1 MFKDAIHFRRAET
14 SSTTYLELMQSRLE
28 ILNLTAERVDLS
40 FVGDHL
46 VRILIIENANLVSE
60 HSDSSVDLG
69 DISSL
74 RSRTALFTPVDLVN
88 TGGYRNKTDQKT
100 IENRRATSALGMF
113 LISSK
118 PVKQTLCKRTDYRW
132 FRPELKSYAHQIL
145 FEIAM
150 PTEAVPEAA
159 RSRHTILDK
168 RCAPIVPFLNERFA
182 HIKPV

>member
-88 TGGYRNKTDQKT
+88 TGGYRNKTDHR
-100 IENRRATSALGMF
+100 EN
-113 LISSK
+113 
-118 PVKQTLCKRTDYRW
+118 D
-132 FRPELKSYAHQIL
+132 
-145 FEIAM
+145 
-150 PTEAVPEAA
+150 
-159 RSRHTILDK
+159 
-168 RCAPIVPFLNERFA
+168 
-182 HIKPV
+182 